1 MFFVGC
7 VMSNYFSNKV
17 YQMLKKAGIFILL
30 IGLLFSC
37 SLFQIIEWGFE
48 EKKDYSIY
56 PSAVIALAGY
66 DENNEDDIQNSA
78 RNKSIRI
85 LKDYISI
92 YLVPKDDNTKI
103 EVEVKE
109 SKYWYASKAIFTC
122 DNADDRYIYKP
133 VINWKYDVLRTLNQ
147 PTPVNMI
154 IQLTVNGEDAGQRSK
169 TLNLRS
175 INECVFAMRDGER
188 LIDFNMLFAAYVNED
203 HPVIQ
208 QILKEGLETGIIKS
222 YKGYQGGKEMNV
234 YAQVLSIWN
243 ALETRG
249 IHYSNLIESSQS
261 SPVYFSQ
268 RVRTIEEALTF
279 SQANCVDGTVLFA
292 SLLKAIGIDP
302 VLVRVPGHM
311 LLGFY
316 LNKKHT
322 KMEFLETTLLGS
334 EETGLKQ
341 ELTQF
346 LGVESYDSFI
356 NAIQKGK
363 ERYEQYKDSATFRMI
378 DIKEIRK
385 YIKPIGM

>member
-1 MFFVGC
+1 MKFLQKIILFPAI
-7 VMSNYFSNKV
+7 
-17 YQMLKKAGIFILL
+17 MLIFT
-30 IGLLFSC
+30 FC
-37 SLFQIIEWGFE
+37 SLFQLIDWGFE
-48 EKKDYSIY
+48 DKKDNSVY

-66 DENNEDDIQNSA
+66 DENNEAEMQNSTH
-78 RNKSIRI
+78 NKSIRV
-85 LKDYISI
+85 LKDYVSI
-92 YLVPKDDNTKI
+92 YLVPEEDNTKI
-103 EVEVKE
+103 EVEVRE
-109 SKYWYASKAIFTC
+109 SDYWYASKAVLTC
-122 DNADDRYIYKP
+122 DQADDRYIYKP
-133 VINWKYDVLRTLNQ
+133 VINWKYDVLRKLNQ
-147 PTPVNMI
+147 PTPVNMV
-154 IQLTVNGEDAGQRSK
+154 IQLTVDGEDAGERSK
-169 TLNLRS
+169 TLTLRS
-175 INECVFAMRDGER
+175 INECVFAMRDGAH

-203 HPVIQ
+203 HPLIQ

-222 YKGYQGGKEMNV
+222 YKGYYGGKEVYV

-243 ALETRG
+243 ALQKRG

-268 RVRTIEEALTF
+268 RVRTIEEALTY

-316 LNKKHT
+316 VNRKHT
-322 KMEFLETTLLGS
+322 KMDFLETTFLGT
-334 EETGLKQ
+334 EEEGIQK

-356 NAIQKGK
+356 KAIEKGNAK
-363 ERYEQYKDSATFRMI
+363 YEQYKDSATFRMI
-378 DIKEIRK
+378 DVKEMRK

>member
-1 MFFVGC
+1 M
-7 VMSNYFSNKV
+7 NNKKI
-17 YQMLKKAGIFILL
+17 LILL
-30 IGLLFSC
+30 SAILMLTSC
-37 SLFQIIEWGFE
+37 SLFQLIEWGFE
-48 EKKDYSIY
+48 EKKDNSIY
-56 PSAVIALAGY
+56 PSAVLALAGY
-66 DENNEDDIQNSA
+66 DENNEVDVQNSK
-78 RNKSIRI
+78 RNQSIRV
-85 LKDYISI
+85 LKNYVSI

-109 SKYWYASKAIFTC
+109 SEYWYASKAVFTC
-122 DNADDRYIYKP
+122 DKADYRYIYKP
-133 VINWKYDVLRTLNQ
+133 VINWKYDVLRKLNQ
-147 PTPVNMI
+147 PTPVNMVV
-154 IQLTVNGEDAGQRSK
+154 QLTVNGEDAGERSK

-203 HPVIQ
+203 HPLIQ

-268 RVRTIEEALTF
+268 RVRTIEEALTY

-311 LLGFY
+311 FLGFY
-316 LNKKHT
+316 VNRKHT
-322 KMEFLETTLLGS
+322 KMEFLETTLLGTQ
-334 EETGLKQ
+334 ETGLKE

-346 LGVESYDSFI
+346 LGVESYDSFLK
-356 NAIQKGK
+356 AIEKGK
-363 ERYEQYKDSATFRMI
+363 ERYEQYKDSATFKMI
-378 DIKEIRK
+378 DIKEVRK
-385 YIKPIGM
+385 YIKPVGM

>member
-1 MFFVGC
+1 M
-7 VMSNYFSNKV
+7 NNKKI
-17 YQMLKKAGIFILL
+17 LILL
-30 IGLLFSC
+30 SAILMLTSC
-37 SLFQIIEWGFE
+37 SLFQLIEWGFE
-48 EKKDYSIY
+48 EKKDNSIY
-56 PSAVIALAGY
+56 PSAVLALAGY
-66 DENNEDDIQNSA
+66 DENNEVDVQNSK
-78 RNKSIRI
+78 RNQSIRV
-85 LKDYISI
+85 LKNYVSI

-109 SKYWYASKAIFTC
+109 SEYWYASKAVFTC
-122 DNADDRYIYKP
+122 DKADDRYIYKP
-133 VINWKYDVLRTLNQ
+133 VINWKYDVLRKLNQ
-147 PTPVNMI
+147 PTPVNMVV
-154 IQLTVNGEDAGQRSK
+154 QLTVNGEDAGERSK

-203 HPVIQ
+203 HPLIQ

-268 RVRTIEEALTF
+268 RVRTIEEALTY

-311 LLGFY
+311 FLGFY
-316 LNKKHT
+316 VNRKHT
-322 KMEFLETTLLGS
+322 KMEFLETTLLGA
-334 EETGLKQ
+334 EEIGLKE

-346 LGVESYDSFI
+346 LGVESYDSFLK
-356 NAIQKGK
+356 AIDKGK
-363 ERYEQYKDSATFRMI
+363 ERYEQYKDSASLTMI
-378 DIKEIRK
+378 DVKEIRK

>member
-1 MFFVGC
+1 
-7 VMSNYFSNKV
+7 
-17 YQMLKKAGIFILL
+17 MLSAILL
-30 IGLLFSC
+30 LITSC
-37 SLFQIIEWGFE
+37 SLFQLIEWGFE
-48 EKKDYSIY
+48 EKNDNSIY
-56 PSAVIALAGY
+56 PSVVLALAGY
-66 DENNEDDIQNSA
+66 DENNEVDVQNSK
-78 RNKSIRI
+78 RNQSIRI
-85 LKDYISI
+85 LKDYFSI

-109 SKYWYASKAIFTC
+109 SEYWYASKAVFTC
-122 DNADDRYIYKP
+122 DKADDRYIYKP
-133 VINWKYDVLRTLNQ
+133 VINWKYDVLRKLNQ
-147 PTPVNMI
+147 PTPVNMVV
-154 IQLTVNGEDAGQRSK
+154 QLTVNGEDAGERSK

-203 HPVIQ
+203 HPLIQ

-268 RVRTIEEALTF
+268 RVRTIEEALTY

-302 VLVRVPGHM
+302 VLIRVPGHM
-311 LLGFY
+311 FLGFY
-316 LNKKHT
+316 VNRKHT
-322 KMEFLETTLLGS
+322 KMEFLETTLLGT
-334 EETGLKQ
+334 EETGLKE

-346 LGVESYDSFI
+346 LGVESYDSFLK
-356 NAIQKGK
+356 AIEKGK
-363 ERYEQYKDSATFRMI
+363 ERYEQYKDSATFKMI

>member
-1 MFFVGC
+1 MKVLKRAALFFV
-7 VMSNYFSNKV
+7 
-17 YQMLKKAGIFILL
+17 LL
-30 IGLLFSC
+30 MGFTSC
-37 SLFQIIEWGFE
+37 SLFQLIEWGFE
-48 EKKDYSIY
+48 DKKDNSIY

-66 DENNEDDIQNSA
+66 DEHNETDVQHSKP
-78 RNKSIRI
+78 NKSIRV
-85 LKDYISI
+85 LKDYVSI
-92 YLVPKDDNTKI
+92 YLVPEDDNTKI
-103 EVEVKE
+103 EVELKE
-109 SKYWYASKAIFTC
+109 SDYWYASKAVFTC
-122 DNADDRYIYKP
+122 DKADDRYIYKP
-133 VINWKYDVLRTLNQ
+133 VINWKYDVLRRLNQ
-147 PTPVNMI
+147 PTPVNMV
-154 IQLTVNGEDAGQRSK
+154 IQLTVNGEDAGERSK
-169 TLNLRS
+169 TFTLRS
-175 INECVFAMRDGER
+175 INECVFAMRDGDR

-203 HPVIQ
+203 HPLIQ

-243 ALETRG
+243 ALQERG
-249 IHYSNLIESSQS
+249 IQYSNLIESSQS

-268 RVRTIEEALTF
+268 RVRTIEEALTY

-311 LLGFY
+311 FSGFY

-334 EETGLKQ
+334 EEAGLKK

-346 LGVESYDSFI
+346 LGVESYNSFM
-356 NAIQKGK
+356 NAIAKGK
-363 ERYEQYKDSATFRMI
+363 ERYEQFKDSATFRMV

>member
-1 MFFVGC
+1 M
-7 VMSNYFSNKV
+7 NNKKI
-17 YQMLKKAGIFILL
+17 LILL
-30 IGLLFSC
+30 SAILLLMTSC
-37 SLFQIIEWGFE
+37 SLFQLIEWGFE
-48 EKKDYSIY
+48 DKKDNSIY
-56 PSAVIALAGY
+56 PSAVLALAGY
-66 DENNEDDIQNSA
+66 DENNEVDVQNSK
-78 RNKSIRI
+78 RNQSIRV
-85 LKDYISI
+85 LKDYVSI

-103 EVEVKE
+103 EIEVKE
-109 SKYWYASKAIFTC
+109 SEYWYASKAVFTC
-122 DNADDRYIYKP
+122 DKADDRYIYKP
-133 VINWKYDVLRTLNQ
+133 VINWKYDVLRKLNQ
-147 PTPVNMI
+147 PTPVNMVV
-154 IQLTVNGEDAGQRSK
+154 QLIVNGEDAGERSK

-175 INECVFAMRDGER
+175 INECVFAMRDGEK

-203 HPVIQ
+203 HPLIQ

-243 ALETRG
+243 ALEIRG

-268 RVRTIEEALTF
+268 RVRTIEEALTY

-311 LLGFY
+311 FLGFY
-316 LNKKHT
+316 VNRKHT
-322 KMEFLETTLLGS
+322 KMEFLETTLLGT
-334 EETGLKQ
+334 EETGLKE

-356 NAIQKGK
+356 KAIEKGK
-363 ERYEQYKDSATFRMI
+363 ERYEQYKDSATFIMI

>member
-1 MFFVGC
+1 M
-7 VMSNYFSNKV
+7 NNRKI
-17 YQMLKKAGIFILL
+17 LILL
-30 IGLLFSC
+30 SAILLLMTSC
-37 SLFQIIEWGFE
+37 SLFQLIEWGFE
-48 EKKDYSIY
+48 DKKDNSIY
-56 PSAVIALAGY
+56 PSAVLALAGY
-66 DENNEDDIQNSA
+66 DENNEVDVQNSK
-78 RNKSIRI
+78 RNQSIRV
-85 LKDYISI
+85 LKDYVSI

-109 SKYWYASKAIFTC
+109 SEYWYASKAVFTC
-122 DNADDRYIYKP
+122 DKADDRYIYKP
-133 VINWKYDVLRTLNQ
+133 VINWKYDVLRKLSQ
-147 PTPVNMI
+147 PTPVNMVV
-154 IQLTVNGEDAGQRSK
+154 QLTVNGEDAGERSK

-203 HPVIQ
+203 HPLIQ

-268 RVRTIEEALTF
+268 RVRTIEEALTY

-311 LLGFY
+311 FLGFY
-316 LNKKHT
+316 VNRKHT
-322 KMEFLETTLLGS
+322 KMEFLETTLLGT
-334 EETGLKQ
+334 EEEGLKKD
-341 ELTQF
+341 LTQF
-346 LGVESYDSFI
+346 LGVESYDSFM
-356 NAIQKGK
+356 NAIAKGK
-363 ERYEQYKDSATFRMI
+363 ERYEQYKDSATFRI
-378 DIKEIRK
+378 VDIKEIRK

>member
-1 MFFVGC
+1 M
-7 VMSNYFSNKV
+7 
-17 YQMLKKAGIFILL
+17 AD
-30 IGLLFSC
+30 SC
-37 SLFQIIEWGFE
+37 SLFRIIDWGFE
-48 EKKDYSIY
+48 DKKDNSIY

-66 DENNEDDIQNSA
+66 DENNEA
-78 RNKSIRI
+78 VEEETTKTKSIRVM
-85 LKDYISI
+85 KDYVSI
-92 YLVPKDDNTKI
+92 YLVPEEDNTKI

-109 SKYWYASKAIFTC
+109 SEYWYASKAVFTC
-122 DNADDRYIYKP
+122 DKAADRYIYKP
-133 VINWKYDVLRTLNQ
+133 VINWKYDVLRKLNQ
-147 PTPVNMI
+147 PTPVNMV
-154 IQLTVNGEDAGQRSK
+154 IQLAVNGEDAGERSK
-169 TLNLRS
+169 TVTLRS
-175 INECVFAMRDGER
+175 VNECVYAMREGSR

-203 HPVIQ
+203 HPLIQ

-222 YKGYQGGKEMNV
+222 YKGYQGGNEMNV

-268 RVRTIEEALTF
+268 RVRTIEEALTY

-302 VLVRVPGHM
+302 VLIRIPGHM
-311 LLGFY
+311 FLGFY
-316 LNKKHT
+316 VNRKHT
-322 KMEFLETTLLGS
+322 KMDFLETTLLGS
-334 EETGLKQ
+334 EEVGLKKD
-341 ELTQF
+341 LTSF

-356 NAIQKGK
+356 NAIEKGK
-363 ERYEQYKDSATFRMI
+363 IRYEQYKDSATITMI

>member
-1 MFFVGC
+1 M
-7 VMSNYFSNKV
+7 NNKKI
-17 YQMLKKAGIFILL
+17 LILL
-30 IGLLFSC
+30 PAILLLMTSC
-37 SLFQIIEWGFE
+37 SLFQLIEWGFE
-48 EKKDYSIY
+48 DKKDNSIY
-56 PSAVIALAGY
+56 PSAVLALAGY
-66 DENNEDDIQNSA
+66 DENNEVDVQNSK
-78 RNKSIRI
+78 RNQSIRV
-85 LKDYISI
+85 LKDYVSI

-109 SKYWYASKAIFTC
+109 SEYWYASKAVFSC
-122 DNADDRYIYKP
+122 DKADDRYIYKP
-133 VINWKYDVLRTLNQ
+133 VINWKYDVLRKLSQ
-147 PTPVNMI
+147 PTPVNMVV
-154 IQLTVNGEDAGQRSK
+154 QLTVNGEDAGERSK

-203 HPVIQ
+203 HPLIQ

-268 RVRTIEEALTF
+268 RVRTIEEALTY

-311 LLGFY
+311 FLGFY
-316 LNKKHT
+316 VNRKHT
-322 KMEFLETTLLGS
+322 KMEFLETTLLGA
-334 EETGLKQ
+334 EEIGLKE

-346 LGVESYDSFI
+346 LGVESYDSFLK
-356 NAIQKGK
+356 AIDKGK
-363 ERYEQYKDSATFRMI
+363 ERYEQYKDSASLTMI
-378 DIKEIRK
+378 DVKEIRK

>member
-1 MFFVGC
+1 M
-7 VMSNYFSNKV
+7 NNKKI
-17 YQMLKKAGIFILL
+17 LILL
-30 IGLLFSC
+30 SAILMLTSC
-37 SLFQIIEWGFE
+37 SLFQLIEWGFE
-48 EKKDYSIY
+48 EKKDNSIY
-56 PSAVIALAGY
+56 PSAVLALAGY
-66 DENNEDDIQNSA
+66 DENNEVDVQNSK
-78 RNKSIRI
+78 RNQSIRV
-85 LKDYISI
+85 LKDYVSI

-109 SKYWYASKAIFTC
+109 SEYWYASKAVFTC
-122 DNADDRYIYKP
+122 DKADDRYIYKP
-133 VINWKYDVLRTLNQ
+133 VINWKYDVLRKLNQ
-147 PTPVNMI
+147 PTPVNMVV
-154 IQLTVNGEDAGQRSK
+154 QLTVNGEDAGERSK

-203 HPVIQ
+203 HPLIQ

-268 RVRTIEEALTF
+268 RVRTIEEALTY

-311 LLGFY
+311 FLGFY
-316 LNKKHT
+316 VNRKHT
-322 KMEFLETTLLGS
+322 KMEFLETTLLGTQ
-334 EETGLKQ
+334 ETGLKE

-346 LGVESYDSFI
+346 LEVESYDSFLK
-356 NAIQKGK
+356 AIEKGK
-363 ERYEQYKDSATFRMI
+363 ERYEQYKDSATFKMI
-378 DIKEIRK
+378 DIKEVRK
-385 YIKPIGM
+385 YIKPVGM